1 MNDTSYSSAP
11 LVSYCIPAYN
21 HAPYVE
27 ACVKSILAQSYPH
40 VEVVVVD
47 DCSTD
52 STYDIVRSLDDP
64 RVRLNRNT
72 VNVGPGETVNR
83 CIRMAKGAF
92 IAFSGSD
99 DVHLRDKTAIQVEQL
114 LARPHVGAVFSTP
127 SFIGARG
134 EFLERDRYPG
144 LPVFPAFNTANR
156 VEMFQ
161 ELLRRGNFLL
171 APSAII
177 RRSVVDRVG
186 FFDPG
191 LIQLQDYDYWLRITV
206 DSDLFVVDQ
215 PLVQYRILNGLNLSS
230 ENDASRNRH
239 HFELSLI
246 FEKLASPVIFGESP
260 QDVEARRALML
271 EALVHLHSRDVLNFR
286 ARLLYQGIASGVN
299 EGNDHFMKEY
309 RQLISENA
317 IFTDQ
322 NFLIDFMAKLL
333 RRIRQALERKK

>member
-21 HAPYVE
+21 HAPYVA

-52 STYDIVRSLDDP
+52 STYDIVRSFDDP

-83 CIRMAKGAF
+83 CIRMASGAF

-127 SFIGARG
+127 TFIGPRG
-134 EFLERDRYPG
+134 ESLGCDRYPG
-144 LPVFPAFNTANR
+144 LPVFPAFNAANR
-156 VEMFQ
+156 VEMFR

-186 FFDPG
+186 LFDPG
-191 LIQLQDYDYWLRITV
+191 LIQLQDYDYWLRIAV

-239 HFELSLI
+239 HFELSII
-246 FEKLASPVIFGESP
+246 FEKLASPQNFGESA
-260 QDVEARRALML
+260 QEVDARRALML
-271 EALVHLHSRDVLNFR
+271 EALAHLHSRDVLNLR
-286 ARLLYQGIASGVN
+286 ARLLYGKIARGVN
-299 EGNDHFMKEY
+299 EGNDDFMKEY
-309 RQLISENA
+309 RRLISNNA

-322 NFLIDFMAKLL
+322 NVIMDFTAKLL
-333 RRIRQALERKK
+333 RRIRQALGRKK